1 MGSTTATMTGMYTP
15 GENTIEVTLAGAGL
29 GNLYVQGKDTVIF
42 TLTNAPAGVTVLGT
56 NLPTS
61 REAASSKKVTLT
73 LSEDLKSTMYGATR
87 VTLAYGAT
95 GAGVE
100 DENRI
105 ISVGATADDDTRVA
119 DIIAGA
125 LMEMDIPPML
135 PSGMQTEYE
144 FTVGDMV
151 NVTLPP
157 ATGGNGNL
165 TYALASQSE
174 DISDGEIAFTP
185 GTRKL
190 MGTPTTA
197 DTYTVYYEVTDD
209 NANLGMGEVTSGVD
223 DEDVEQLTI
232 EVVNPPG
239 GPARYG
245 RVVETWLT
253 GVKEKTIGGKLRNHV
268 AEGSTA
274 VMLNVK
280 VDWLV
285 WELREIYGSRARLT
299 GDDAFAELCVWIGSN
314 YNMAEP
320 AWVSMIDDEQDAH
333 FPEAIRCGDRSP
345 YSGTRSG
352 VVKVPYPAKPAAT
365 EDNDAVRVS
374 LPGKLRVYILE
385 DDFEAENEVFQI
397 EIVL

>member
-1 MGSTTATMTGMYTP
+1 MTPVQLPAVTNGTGTITYEVSGLPTGLMFTPATRMVSGTPTTPGAATVTYTATDSATPTPATGSLTFTITVAAAGTTGPGTGMGSTTATMTGMYTP

-29 GNLYVQGKDTVIF
+29 GNLYVQGKDAVIF

-56 NLPTS
+56 NLPRS
-61 REAASSKKVTLT
+61 REDASSKKVTLI

-144 FTVGDMV
+144 FTVGDEV
-151 NVTLPP
+151 DVTLPA

-197 DTYTVYYEVTDD
+197 GTYTVYYEVTDD
-209 NANLGMGEVTSGVD
+209 NANLGMGEVD
-223 DEDVEQLTI
+223 KW
-232 EVVNPPG
+232 
-239 GPARYG
+239 R
-245 RVVETWLT
+245 R
-253 GVKEKTIGGKLRNHV
+253 
-268 AEGSTA
+268 
-274 VMLNVK
+274 
-280 VDWLV
+280 
-285 WELREIYGSRARLT
+285 
-299 GDDAFAELCVWIGSN
+299 
-314 YNMAEP
+314 
-320 AWVSMIDDEQDAH
+320 
-333 FPEAIRCGDRSP
+333 
-345 YSGTRSG
+345 
-352 VVKVPYPAKPAAT
+352 
-365 EDNDAVRVS
+365 
-374 LPGKLRVYILE
+374 
-385 DDFEAENEVFQI
+385 
-397 EIVL
+397 